1 MEPAPGDPNA
11 SYFQDDADLNTL
23 SHAVLEAEMAR
34 LEKLVSA
41 DKETQRRYTALSG
54 SIASET
60 AALQTLTEKLTDAQG
75 AKDRARELQTQR

>member
-75 AKDRARELQTQR
+75 AKDRARELQT